1 MPEANDN
8 VNDAKNRREV
18 SVLLDGDSA
27 VHKHTS
33 QEVFQM
39 ADADKSGTITYD
51 EFHKLHQVIGAK
63 SKKDDEVKIM
73 LKQREASTTRK
84 LKLVG
89 VFSILL
95 ILVNFFML
103 YLVVRAGALNQKY
116 AMHCHRM
123 ISGSPC
129 THDSRG
135 TDVRRWT

>member
-8 VNDAKNRREV
+8 VNDAKNRRGV

-103 YLVVRAGALNQKY
+103 YLVVCAGALNERICH
-116 AMHCHRM
+116 ALPSADLWLTMHA
-123 ISGSPC
+123 
-129 THDSRG
+129 
-135 TDVRRWT
+135 